1 MTPSEGAVE
10 NSKYKLL
17 GFENDKRLAVIMVIA
32 TGKVLKIKLSEVLS
46 SEMMDNFNKMEIKNL
61 YKKFYSQGGTLTAY
75 DINDRNE
82 NSWMIY
88 IILNLLLFTFSP
100 HLLWR
105 VRENRKSDIEIQRY
119 RAVVRAIERM
129 KVRKSEI
136 YIDRKKERERPKFTC
151 LIK

>member
-1 MTPSEGAVE
+1 MTTSEGAVE

-82 NSWMIY
+82 NSWM
-88 IILNLLLFTFSP
+88 
-100 HLLWR
+100 
-105 VRENRKSDIEIQRY
+105 
-119 RAVVRAIERM
+119 M
-129 KVRKSEI
+129 
-136 YIDRKKERERPKFTC
+136 
-151 LIK
+151 